1 MLQIGPRKYDLVS
14 GQSGFVVWLERA
26 EHIKS
31 SQQWRLDAHY
41 VPSDQGPSHRADGV
55 WEHLRLTIFP
65 HDYQVANW
73 RELDGLGLAT
83 KDGSAPEPWAALVSI
98 ENLIA
103 PLTAPELFHVVPGE
117 LKMWHTEG
125 YHFACEFDGFVRWGD
140 CEEEVR
146 FLDEIPFT
154 EVCLRVPIN
163 AADPV
168 ANARARAFRELG
180 AFEVEDGR
188 VIRHDW
194 RRAKDPQATLADSH
208 QVVLRT
214 AWRNQTA

>member
-1 MLQIGPRKYDLVS
+1 MLQIGTRKYDLVS
-14 GQSGFVVWLERA
+14 GQSGFVVWLERR
-26 EHIKS
+26 EHVNS
-31 SQQWRLDAHY
+31 LQQWRLDAHY
-41 VPSDQGPSHRADGV
+41 VPSSDGPSHRADGI

-73 RELDGLGLAT
+73 RELDGLGLGP
-83 KDGSAPEPWAALVSI
+83 KDGSAPDPRAALVSI

-117 LKMWHTEG
+117 LKMRHTEG
-125 YHFACEFDGFVRWGD
+125 YHFACEFDGFVRRGD
-140 CEEEVR
+140 REEEVR
-146 FLDEIPFT
+146 FLDEIPFIQA
-154 EVCLRVPIN
+154 CLRVPIN

-168 ANARARAFRELG
+168 TNAHARVVRELG
-180 AFEVEDGR
+180 AFEIEDGR
-188 VIRHDW
+188 VTRHDW
-194 RRAKDPQATLADSH
+194 RRAKDPKATLADGH